1 MIEGNIKRYIVG
13 IVTVL
18 VLLGIC
24 VNIDYAM
31 NNTEEEIMTINN
43 TSNQTVEVNDSYVD
57 FYNKSTI
64 TVKPTD
70 QLYSVEP
77 HITATGKPSCGC
89 RYSYRYWYTRTY
101 VNYCPNCH
109 RYNTLLINPKCV
121 YEKEITCKAC
131 SSDFCIVCGKEKYSW
146 SRTYLRR

>member
-24 VNIDYAM
+24 VNLDYAM
-31 NNTEEEIMTINN
+31 NESDTVTI
-43 TSNQTVEVNDSYVD
+43 SNVCNETVEVNNSSYVD

-64 TVKPTD
+64 TVNPND
-70 QLYSVEP
+70 QLHTDVP
-77 HITATGKPSCGC
+77 LITATGKPSCGC

-101 VNYCPNCH
+101 VDYCPNCH

-121 YEKEITCKAC
+121 YEKELTCKAC
-131 SSDFCIVCGKEKYSW
+131 SSDYCIVCGKEKYSW
-146 SRTYLRR
+146 SRVYLRR